1 MWAMSLQEL
10 IAIADGA
17 MPTPAGVVNVRTRD
31 DCEPLMRELTSVK
44 IEQRRSHG
52 LSERWLVWRWIPS
65 GSTPEGK
72 PDCGYAGMVEVYAR
86 AGGVR

>member
-1 MWAMSLQEL
+1 MSLNEL
-10 IAIADGA
+10 LAIADGEMT
-17 MPTPAGVVNVRTRD
+17 MPTGVVNVRIRD

-52 LSERWLVWRWIPS
+52 LVDRWLVWRWNPS

-72 PDCGYAGMVEVYAR
+72 PDCGYAAMVEVYAR
-86 AGGVR
+86 AGGVQ